1 MRPILDCSCFA
12 IIASSTEWDETVRY
26 GVDGQA
32 GKRVNL
38 EFADDV
44 TAVGVDCVD
53 RYEQLSCNLLVRH
66 ALDQTNDDFLLAF
79 GDGFL
84 ILSVANH
91 AGDAGGHIVV
101 LQLLFQD
108 ADGWNEEYFLYVAVV
123 REPFLVVVDVV
134 ERGCQLVVGESVVR
148 QVLDDD
154 VLQLVE
160 LACGV
165 AVMLREDVHVVIG
178 LVLAPQQCLD
188 VWEERLLFV
197 LHVQPDIV
205 GVLIVES
212 HYQHNKVVSLVQG
225 LLELLPDGRQLEVQE
240 IAVRGSQIVEQRLY
254 GDFVV
259 GRLRGISVDEEV
271 DHGKES
277 IAVDALSGTNLTDGL
292 VTEAQPDAKGA
303 KALQHTVIVADEVNH
318 LVISLV

>member
-1 MRPILDCSCFA
+1 M
-12 IIASSTEWDETVRY
+12 
-26 GVDGQA
+26 
-32 GKRVNL
+32 
-38 EFADDV
+38 
-44 TAVGVDCVD
+44 
-53 RYEQLSCNLLVRH
+53 
-66 ALDQTNDDFLLAF
+66 
-79 GDGFL
+79 
-84 ILSVANH
+84 
-91 AGDAGGHIVV
+91 
-101 LQLLFQD
+101 
-108 ADGWNEEYFLYVAVV
+108 V